1 MKLLTVITFS
11 MSLFSLA
18 AYNTE
23 TVSTF
28 CFFITSICYEKHAKE
43 VDNAINKRPGEY
55 ISHSTIMTKA
65 GMITSFIVYK

>member
-1 MKLLTVITFS
+1 MKLFTLIAFS

-18 AYNTE
+18 AYKTE

-28 CFFITSICYEKHAKE
+28 CFFITDACYETHAKKM
-43 VDNAINKRPGEY
+43 NKAINNGQEY
-55 ISHSTIMTKA
+55 ISHSTILSKS

>member
-1 MKLLTVITFS
+1 MKLLTLITFS

-23 TVSTF
+23 VVSTF
-28 CFFITSICYEKHAKE
+28 CFFTTSICYEKHAKE
-43 VDNAINKRPGEY
+43 VDNAINNRQEY